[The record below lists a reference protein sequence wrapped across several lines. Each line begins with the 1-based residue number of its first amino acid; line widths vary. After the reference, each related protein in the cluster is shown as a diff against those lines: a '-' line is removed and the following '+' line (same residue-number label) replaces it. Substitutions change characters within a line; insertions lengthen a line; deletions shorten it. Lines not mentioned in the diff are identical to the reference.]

1 MRLLSPGSLLLVTVF
16 AVLLFGG
23 KRLPD
28 AARALGRSLRILKSE
43 GKALRRE
50 FDSGRE
56 DATPASPVAPAAR
69 PAAEPDRVVKAA
81 PGASRSDRVA

>member
-56 DATPASPVAPAAR
+56 AAAPSSGSAPVS
-69 PAAEPDRVVKAA
+69 AEPDRVVKAA
-81 PGASRSDRVA
+81 PGASRGDRAA

>member
-56 DATPASPVAPAAR
+56 AAAPASAAPAAR
-69 PAAEPDRVVKAA
+69 PAAEPERVVKAA
-81 PGASRSDRVA
+81 PGASRTDRAA

>member
-1 MRLLSPGSLLLVTVF
+1 MRLLSPGSLLLITVF

-50 FDSGRE
+50 FDSGRQ
-56 DATPASPVAPAAR
+56 ASAAPAPAAR

-81 PGASRSDRVA
+81 PGASRTDRAA

>member
-1 MRLLSPGSLLLVTVF
+1 MRLLSPGSLLLVSVF

-50 FDSGRE
+50 FDGTAER
-56 DATPASPVAPAAR
+56 PAPVA
-69 PAAEPDRVVKAA
+69 EPERVVKSA
-81 PGASRSDRVA
+81 PGASRTDRAA

>member
-56 DATPASPVAPAAR
+56 AAGPVAPAER
-69 PAAEPDRVVKAA
+69 SAAEPDRVVKSA
-81 PGASRSDRVA
+81 PGASRTDRAA

>member
-56 DATPASPVAPAAR
+56 GAVPVAEAAR
-69 PAAEPDRVVKAA
+69 SAAEPERVVKSA
-81 PGASRSDRVA
+81 PGASRTDRAA

>member
-1 MRLLSPGSLLLVTVF
+1 MRLLSPGSLLLVAVF

-23 KRLPD
+23 KRLPE

-50 FDSGRE
+50 FDAGRE
-56 DATPASPVAPAAR
+56 TPAAPVAP

-81 PGASRSDRVA
+81 PGAPRTDRAA